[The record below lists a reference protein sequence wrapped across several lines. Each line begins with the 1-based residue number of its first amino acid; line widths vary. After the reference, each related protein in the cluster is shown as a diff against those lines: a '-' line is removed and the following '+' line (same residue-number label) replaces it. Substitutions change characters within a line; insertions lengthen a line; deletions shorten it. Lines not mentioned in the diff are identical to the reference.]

1 METYTIKL
9 LHKILNEVPKGKTY
23 KIELGETRSIHQ
35 LYEYTDSLNFT
46 STVYEKREEVIKA
59 IVHNGCVEIHRR
71 YTTHSVF
78 NGRRSK
84 TRDETVIEFIPFS
97 QITNIIYT
105 DIKQ

>member
-1 METYTIKL
+1 MYTYTVKL
-9 LHKILNEVPKGKTY
+9 LNKILNDVPKGKTY
-23 KIELGETRSIHQ
+23 KIELGVNRSIHQ
-35 LYEYTDSLNFT
+35 LYEYTDSLKFT

-71 YTTHSVF
+71 YTTYSLF
-78 NGRRSK
+78 NGNRNK
-84 TRDETVIEFIPFS
+84 TKDETIIEFIPFS